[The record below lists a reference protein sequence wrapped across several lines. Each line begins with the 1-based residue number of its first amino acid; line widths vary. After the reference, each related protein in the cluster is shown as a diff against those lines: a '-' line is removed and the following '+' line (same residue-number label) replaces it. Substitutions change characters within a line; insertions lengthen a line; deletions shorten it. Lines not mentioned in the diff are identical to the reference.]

1 MQQWMWINRLFI
13 HVQIS
18 TTKMINVCSTVQKII
33 PLRVLSSLRNI
44 SCRSCLPFAL
54 THKIKSSEESTSI
67 TCICLVETTVHVSY
81 RIFHCLMEHV
91 GFLFLPS
98 PDNFLKQQRTGWL
111 LHLRQRAMSSRKKNA
126 IIIEKII

>member
-1 MQQWMWINRLFI
+1 MWINRLFI

-33 PLRVLSSLRNI
+33 PLRVLSSRRYI

-81 RIFHCLMEHV
+81 RIFHCLMKHLR
-91 GFLFLPS
+91 FLFLPS
-98 PDNFLKQQRTGWL
+98 PDSSVKQQRTGWL
-111 LHLRQRAMSSRKKNA
+111 LPLRQRAMSSRIKNT
-126 IIIEKII
+126 IIKEKLI